1 MDKRYVRKMIDYTQ
15 LFIWAANR
23 DFDATRKFLNDNI
36 PKIVEY
42 FIPEEWDPNG
52 INFDFLYEYAEL
64 NDCEI
69 RILINSHNR
78 WNSDIYPKKKN
89 VLFEQA
95 PTLCFDYGIRN
106 YTFGEAV
113 HFNLSNGNN
122 IHSWDIPTDKQISYN
137 VISMTNHLKPFR
149 SKMIDQFALKGI
161 INHHNY
167 IIWNNRTYGEEYYYN
182 YKHFD
187 GHPII
192 DPHFATKT
200 AFNHAFLP
208 KPYSESFF
216 AAVSETSTDITVVTE
231 KVITPILFLKP
242 FIVLGDRG
250 YHQFLKSLGFKLF
263 EEFIDYSFD
272 FEYDEDKRIE
282 MFCDQIAKVS
292 SFNSD
297 TMMRLTQQITPKL
310 KHNKSNF
317 YKVFSSSEHKPKYV
331 NEWLKYNPADVK
343 LMDSERDAQ
352 AAWYEM
358 AARRGWNV

>member
-1 MDKRYVRKMIDYTQ
+1 MDYTQ
-15 LFIWAANR
+15 FFIWAANR
-23 DFDATRKFLNDNI
+23 DLDATRRFLNENK

-42 FIPEEWDPNG
+42 FVPEEWDPNG
-52 INFDFLYEYAEL
+52 INYDFLYEYAEL
-64 NDCEI
+64 NDCEV

-106 YTFGEAV
+106 YTAGEPM
-113 HFNLSNGNN
+113 HFNMSNSND
-122 IHSWDIPTDKQISYN
+122 IYSWDIPYNKQISYN

-161 INHHNY
+161 ICHRNY
-167 IIWNNRTYGEEYYYN
+167 IIWNNRSYGGEYN
-182 YKHFD
+182 YQYQYFD
-187 GHPII
+187 GNPII
-192 DPHFATKT
+192 DPDFGQLNG
-200 AFNHAFLP
+200 FNHAKLP
-208 KPYSESFF
+208 KMYDQCFL
-216 AAVSETSTDITVVTE
+216 AAVSETSTDIAVITE

-250 YHQFLKSLGFKLF
+250 YHQFLKSLGFELF

-272 FEYDEDKRIE
+272 FEHNEDRRIE
-282 MFCDQIAKVS
+282 MFSDQVAKVS
-292 SFNSD
+292 AFSND
-297 TMMRLTQQITPKL
+297 ELINLTRQVSWKL
-310 KHNKSNF
+310 KHNKTNF
-317 YKVFSSSEHKPKYV
+317 YRIYRGSEYKPKYV
-331 NEWLKYNPADVK
+331 NEWLKYKPADVK